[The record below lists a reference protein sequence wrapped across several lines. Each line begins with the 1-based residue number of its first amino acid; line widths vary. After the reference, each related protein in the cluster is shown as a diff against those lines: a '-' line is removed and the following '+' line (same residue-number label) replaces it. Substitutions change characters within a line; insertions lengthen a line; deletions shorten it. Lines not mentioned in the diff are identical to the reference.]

1 MFKISTMRLHKVA
14 IPTLVFCIMACTP
27 SKKGG
32 DAIANK
38 WLGKEII
45 LPEKPIFTRLMKDT
59 IAFNI
64 SQATMKI
71 VTYAD
76 TADCMGCKLQLNKWK
91 EFMSAVSSSVR
102 NDTIPFLFFIYPKDM
117 EEIEYLLQSEN
128 FSYPICIDIDD
139 RLNKLNCFSSD
150 ICLLLDEKNHVIAT
164 GNPILDSDIKKLYLE
179 KITGQKIS
187 SNLIMT
193 TAETDHTQIDLGTLE
208 KSTVKEIPVK
218 IKNTGN
224 APLVI
229 FDIDTSCGCITASFD
244 KRPIKSG
251 EETEIKLKLVP
262 TEIGFIQKTVR
273 VKANI
278 DKAITINLQ
287 GNTTE

>member
-1 MFKISTMRLHKVA
+1 MRLHKVA
-14 IPTLVFCIMACTP
+14 IPTLAFCIIACTP
-27 SKKGG
+27 SKKSV
-32 DAIANK
+32 DVMVNQ

-91 EFMSAVSSSVR
+91 EFMSTVSSFIR
-102 NDTIPFLFFIYPKDM
+102 NDTISFLFFIYPKDM

-139 RLNKLNCFSSD
+139 QLNKLNGFSSD
-150 ICLLLDEKNHVIAT
+150 ICLLLDKKNHVIAT
-164 GNPILDSDIKKLYLE
+164 GNPILNSDIKKLYLE

-187 SNLIMT
+187 SNFPMT
-193 TAETDHTQIDLGTLE
+193 TAEIDYTQIDLGTLE

-218 IKNTGN
+218 IQNTGN

-244 KRPIKSG
+244 KRPIKPG
-251 EETEIKLKLVP
+251 EETDIKLKLVP
-262 TEIGFIQKTVR
+262 TEIGFIQKSVR
-273 VKANI
+273 IRANI